1 MRFKA
6 ALINVFLLGL
16 PAAVVSKPEFGGDGY
31 LKSSPSTA
39 PNVTYIP
46 NTYIVELE
54 QASGINAATLF
65 AQKQGGKLKYQV
77 RKEFNS
83 AKFFYGLSLTLSDDA
98 SHKADLLK
106 VSGIKNVWPVR
117 VVPRPNPFVAAP
129 PASLSNGTLPHIK
142 GSSDVNRPL
151 KMAGVDKVHSQG
163 IKGKGVKIGI
173 IDTGVD
179 YLHPSLGGGFGPG
192 YKISFGYDFV
202 GDNYTGF
209 NTPVPGNDPLATCA
223 SGGHGTHVTGI
234 IGMTD
239 SSNQGF
245 GLVGVAPE
253 ASLGMY
259 RVFGCEG
266 DSGDD
271 VIMAAMQQ
279 AAEDGVDLISMSLG
293 GLTYWEQAS
302 PFVPLSQSIVESG
315 VAIIAALGNDGQLGP
330 YAVSD
335 PGLAPEVLAVGSAE
349 SEIYPTVYKAEN
361 NLGKTLE
368 YISVLPFISNQPMTI
383 FEAGTGLDIPITE
396 EQTGGCDLSVWAA
409 AQNIITDGANTA
421 VLIYNTVY
429 CSLEAYSDQLLAMNV
444 TTVIYYTDDPDT
456 PILLEEPGTVD
467 PFNVLFLAYNQSQ
480 QIIKDIAN
488 LGSGGKYTLD
498 FKSFVVQD
506 LPNPAGHTIDYFSSI
521 GPTVEMTLKPQ
532 LSSPGGN
539 ILSTFPLSAGGYG
552 VLSGTSMATPFTA
565 GVYALIKSQRPELS
579 IAEINSILQST
590 SVPMKAQNLNIIS
603 SVTQQGG
610 GLINAYAAVGADSQ
624 ISPSQLSLLDSPKPA
639 KQSITIKNT
648 SKKTKTYTISHSG
661 ASYIRTLTNFTG
673 GTEASFLRFTLGHE
687 AKYATAQFSKSRL
700 SLQPGQSTT
709 IEVQFTAPEEPHS
722 ESEPVYSGYVKI
734 ATDSGSYVVPY
745 LGVPYTRKDVD
756 YLGHNTTA
764 WVGNDEPF
772 VGPDVTKPG
781 EVNIGNYSILGR
793 DGSIPADFLVPV
805 VGFLVVQPTNLVR
818 MDAVPVNTSF
828 VPTFY
833 GFDPSVK
840 FDVSDVDVPLLE
852 GFLGVPTYGILSVW
866 GIGDIPPGIDPR
878 TVTPWPNPNVLSG
891 FILEWPLFMYENGT
905 DFNITSGAF
914 RPLVRILRYG
924 NNGTS
929 PEDYESWLGP
939 IINAFTK

>member
-1 MRFKA
+1 MKLFQCFT
-6 ALINVFLLGL
+6 ALC
-16 PAAVVSKPEFGGDGY
+16 
-31 LKSSPSTA
+31 LKITA
-39 PNVTYIP
+39 QNVTYIP
-46 NTYIVELE
+46 NTFLVELE
-54 QASGINAATLF
+54 QASGTNAAARF
-65 AQKQGGKLKYQV
+65 AQKLGGEIKYQV

-83 AKFFYGLSLTLSDDA
+83 AKFFYGLSLTLTDNASD
-98 SHKADLLK
+98 KADLLK
-106 VSGIKNVWPVR
+106 VSGVKNVWPVR
-117 VVPRPNPFVAAP
+117 VVPRPNPFIAAP
-129 PASLSNGTLPHIK
+129 PAPLSNGTLPHIK

-151 KMAGVDKVHSQG
+151 KMAGVDKLHSQG

-192 YKISFGYDFV
+192 YKVSFGYDFV

-209 NTPVPGNDPLATCA
+209 NTPVPDNDPLASCA
-223 SGGHGTHVTGI
+223 TGGHGTHVTGI

-239 SSNQGF
+239 ASNQGF

-253 ASLGMY
+253 ASIGMY

-293 GLTYWEQAS
+293 SITYWEQAS
-302 PFVPLSQSIVESG
+302 PYVPLAQSIVESG
-315 VAIIAALGNDGQLGP
+315 VAIIAALGNDGDLGP
-330 YAVSD
+330 YAVSA

-349 SEIYPTVYKAEN
+349 SEIYPTVYEAEN
-361 NLGKTLE
+361 NLGRTLE
-368 YISVLPFISNQPMTI
+368 YISVLPFISDKPITI
-383 FEAGTGLDIPITE
+383 FEAGSGLNIPITE
-396 EQTGGCDLSVWAA
+396 EQTGGCDPSVWTA
-409 AQNIITDGANTA
+409 AQSAITDGAHTA

-429 CSLEAYSDQLLAMNV
+429 CSLGSYSAQLLAMNV

-456 PILLEEPGTVD
+456 PILLVEPGTTD
-467 PFNVLFLAYNQSQ
+467 PFNILFLGYNQSQ
-480 QIIKDIAN
+480 QIVRDNAS
-488 LGSGGKYTLD
+488 LGSRKKYTLD
-498 FKSFVVQD
+498 FKSSMVQD
-506 LPNPAGHTIDYFSSI
+506 SPNPAGHTIDYFSSI
-521 GPTVEMTLKPQ
+521 GPTIEMTLKPQ

-539 ILSTFPLSAGGYG
+539 ILSTFPLSAGGYA

-565 GVYALIKSQRPELS
+565 GVYALIKSQKSELS
-579 IAEINSILQST
+579 IADITSLIQST

-610 GLINAYAAVGADSQ
+610 GLINAYAAVAADSQ

-639 KQSITIKNT
+639 KHSITIKNT
-648 SKKTKTYTISHSG
+648 SKKTKVYSISHLG
-661 ASYIRTLTNFTG
+661 ASYIRTVTNFTG
-673 GTEASFLRFTLGHE
+673 GSDASFLRFTLSHE
-687 AKYATAQFSKSRL
+687 TKFAAAQFSKSKL
-700 SLQPGQSTT
+700 SLQPGKSTT
-709 IEVQFTAPEEPHS
+709 VEVQFTAPEESHP

-734 ATDSGSYVVPY
+734 ATDSSSYVVPY
-745 LGVPYTRKDVD
+745 LGVPYTRNDVD

-764 WVGNDEPF
+764 WVGNDRPF

-781 EVNIGNYSILGR
+781 EINIGYYSILGR
-793 DGSIPADFLVPV
+793 DGSVPANLLVPIT
-805 VGFLVVQPTNLVR
+805 GFIVVQPTNLVR
-818 MDAVPVNTSF
+818 LDAVPVNTSF

-840 FDVSDVDVPLLE
+840 SDVADVDLPLLE
-852 GFLGVPTYGILSVW
+852 GFLGVPTYGILSAW

-878 TVTPWPNPNVLSG
+878 TLVAWPNPNGLSG

-914 RPLVRILRYG
+914 RPLLRILRYG
-924 NNGTS
+924 NDGTN
-929 PEDYESWLGP
+929 PDDYESWLGP
-939 IINAFTK
+939 IINAHTT